1 MQDNIHTNSP
11 AFLGKIVTMLKNEN
25 ERVIRWNNDG
35 DGIIISD
42 IPKFSKELMPKYF
55 KTKKFNSFIRQL
67 NFYGF
72 KKVCSATK
80 TTRCCEF
87 VHSIFKRGHE
97 DLLVNIKR
105 KNLCNISSEDTSL
118 LEVERLRLENK
129 TLKEKLQVRETE
141 YEDLLNRYVALER
154 ELENYSGNNS
164 SGNNFNFID
173 NNSNIYNSEEYRI
186 ESSNILEELYGES
199 NCDI

>member
-87 VHSIFKRGHE
+87 VHSIFKRGQE

-129 TLKEKLQVRETE
+129 TLKERLQVRETE